1 MGCCEEFDWHC
12 PHAVPGLGFN
22 SKSLL
27 MFSVYYEE
35 VERYCP
41 SPSFHRPLLL
51 VGPALLHLDRLT
63 DQVYDSDSDVFAQP
77 ILCEFLTKNMFLFV
91 QMIVIYVIDT
101 AKGCTLWLKIMGW
114 VLVM

>member
-12 PHAVPGLGFN
+12 PHAVTGLGFN

-27 MFSVYYEE
+27 MFSVYYKE
-35 VERYCP
+35 VEQYCP

-77 ILCEFLTKNMFLFV
+77 IV
-91 QMIVIYVIDT
+91 
-101 AKGCTLWLKIMGW
+101 
-114 VLVM
+114 